1 MLVSAIIQKLS
12 TTTYQ
17 GDMMIK
23 ELTPAQQAAM
33 SVYRDKWIDIGLSTE
48 TIDRDKATAALAM
61 TYRAAD
67 LNPPSEVLF
76 AAGPREA
83 VAIFRGLFPNAPWED
98 FINNIIYGNHEA
110 DWASYV
116 DYFQGELSLDLSKGN
131 GLIELAKTS
140 GWVWIGAD
148 KAIIIDRP
156 SHIRMDE
163 NNVLHAEDRPS
174 ILYRDGFAVYSW
186 HGQRVPRDWIMNKE
200 SLTPEMALGQEN
212 TEMRRAACEIL
223 GWNKILDQLNY
234 RLIEED
240 EDPMIGR
247 LVEVDL
253 PDAGAE
259 RFLMVRCGTGRD
271 FAIPVDP
278 LCNTAL
284 AAQAWSYGLS
294 SEEFGDGPDIRT

>member
-1 MLVSAIIQKLS
+1 
-12 TTTYQ
+12 
-17 GDMMIK
+17 MIK
-23 ELTPAQQAAM
+23 ELTPAQNAAM
-33 SVYRDKWIDIGLSTE
+33 GVYRDKWIDIGLSTE
-48 TIDRDKATAALAM
+48 TIDRDNVTAALAM
-61 TYRAAD
+61 AYRAVD

-83 VAIFRGLFPNAPWED
+83 VTIFRGLFPNAQWKD
-98 FINNIIYGNHEA
+98 FNNNIIYGNHEA

-116 DYFQGELSLDLSKGN
+116 DYFQSVVDLDLSKGN
-131 GLIELAKTS
+131 GLIELIKTS
-140 GWVWIGAD
+140 GWAWISAD
-148 KAIIIDRP
+148 RAIIIDRP
-156 SHIRMDE
+156 SHIHMDE

-212 TEMRRAACEIL
+212 TEMRRAACEII
-223 GWNKILDQLNY
+223 GWNKILEKLNY

-240 EDPMIGR
+240 DDPMIGR

-271 FAIPVDP
+271 FALPVDP
-278 LCNTAL
+278 SCNTAL
-284 AAQAWSYGLS
+284 EANAWTFGLR
-294 SEEFGDGPDIRT
+294 PDELRDLEVRT

>member
-1 MLVSAIIQKLS
+1 
-12 TTTYQ
+12 
-17 GDMMIK
+17 MIK
-23 ELTPAQQAAM
+23 ELTPAQNAAM
-33 SVYRDKWIDIGLSTE
+33 DVYRDKWIDIGLSTE
-48 TIDRDKATAALAM
+48 TIDRDNVTAALAM
-61 TYRAAD
+61 AYRAVD

-83 VAIFRGLFPNAPWED
+83 VTIFRGLFPNAQWKD
-98 FINNIIYGNHEA
+98 FNNNIIYGNHEA

-116 DYFQGELSLDLSKGN
+116 DYFQSVVDLDLSKGN
-131 GLIELAKTS
+131 GLIELIKTS
-140 GWVWIGAD
+140 GWAWISAD
-148 KAIIIDRP
+148 RAIIIDRP
-156 SHIRMDE
+156 SHIHMDE

-200 SLTPEMALGQEN
+200 SLTPKMALGQEN
-212 TEMRRAACEIL
+212 TEMRRAACEII
-223 GWNKILDQLNY
+223 GWNKILEKLNY

-240 EDPMIGR
+240 DDPMIGR

-271 FAIPVDP
+271 FALPVDP
-278 LCNTAL
+278 SCNTAL
-284 AAQAWSYGLS
+284 EANAWTFGLR
-294 SEEFGDGPDIRT
+294 PDELRDLEVRT

>member
-1 MLVSAIIQKLS
+1 
-12 TTTYQ
+12 
-17 GDMMIK
+17 MIK
-23 ELTPAQQAAM
+23 ELTPAQNAAM

-48 TIDRDKATAALAM
+48 TIDRDNVTTALAM
-61 TYRAAD
+61 AYRAAD

-83 VAIFRGLFPNAPWED
+83 VTIFRGLFPNAQWKD
-98 FINNIIYGNHEA
+98 FNNNIIYGNHEA

-116 DYFQGELSLDLSKGN
+116 DYFQSVVDLDLSKGN
-131 GLIELAKTS
+131 GLIELIKTS
-140 GWVWIGAD
+140 GWAWISAD
-148 KAIIIDRP
+148 RAIIIDRP
-156 SHIRMDE
+156 SHIHMDE

-186 HGQRVPRDWIMNKE
+186 HGQQVPRDWIMNKE

-212 TEMRRAACEIL
+212 TEMRRAACEII
-223 GWNKILDQLNY
+223 GWNKILEKLNY

-240 EDPMIGR
+240 DDPMIGR

-271 FAIPVDP
+271 FALPVPPDMR
-278 LCNTAL
+278 TAL

-294 SEEFGDGPDIRT
+294 SEEFGNGPDIRT

>member
-1 MLVSAIIQKLS
+1 
-12 TTTYQ
+12 
-17 GDMMIK
+17 MIK
-23 ELTPAQQAAM
+23 ELTPAQNAAM
-33 SVYRDKWIDIGLSTE
+33 DVYRDKWIDIGLSTE
-48 TIDRDKATAALAM
+48 TIDRDNVTAALAM
-61 TYRAAD
+61 AYRAVD

-83 VAIFRGLFPNAPWED
+83 VTIFRGLFPNAQWKD
-98 FINNIIYGNHEA
+98 FNNNIIYGNHEA

-116 DYFQGELSLDLSKGN
+116 DYFQSVVDLDLSKGN
-131 GLIELAKTS
+131 GLIELIKTS
-140 GWVWIGAD
+140 GWAWISAD
-148 KAIIIDRP
+148 RAIIIDRP
-156 SHIRMDE
+156 SHIHMDE

-212 TEMRRAACEIL
+212 TEMRRAACEII
-223 GWNKILDQLNY
+223 GWNKILEKLNY

-240 EDPMIGR
+240 DDPMIGR

-271 FAIPVDP
+271 FALPVDP
-278 LCNTAL
+278 SCNTAL
-284 AAQAWSYGLS
+284 EANAWTFGLR
-294 SEEFGDGPDIRT
+294 PDELRDLEVRT